1 VNSDPSVKIDVV
13 NKMDYNGSIPDV
25 EGNCFFKFV
34 TTPHAS
40 QVVNL
45 QQYSLFIDSG
55 QAQYNLSAYLM
66 CRSVKPDDQAYVTV
80 RFLTQDKLY
89 AGSSPAQ
96 ISKTHFVYNSNTF
109 CLF

>member
-1 VNSDPSVKIDVV
+1 VSSDPSVKIDVV
-13 NKMDYNGSIPDV
+13 NKMDYNGSIRDV

-34 TTPHAS
+34 TTSDAK

-55 QAQYNLSAYLM
+55 QAQYNVSADLM

-80 RFLTQDKLY
+80 KFVTQDFLY
-89 AGSSPAQ
+89 VPSLSAW
-96 ISKTHFVYNSNTF
+96 ISKTHFVHNSNTF